1 MKIVFI
7 GGRDIHSTGGIEN
20 YVRNLA
26 SELVRLGHEP
36 IVFCESQRD
45 GEEMFC
51 GFRVIHQKG
60 PKSRFLCKPLLSLKA
75 MWRTIR
81 HIKDVDVI
89 HLNAWPPA
97 LWSPLGRLFGRV
109 CLLQGHGL
117 EWCQSK
123 YSPRQKKVL
132 QLLEH
137 YTAWVTPNLI
147 MCSDYQTRY
156 FKNRYGYDAVTI
168 PGAVTLPSTDDAQHD
183 SDILERFGLESKRY
197 FLLLARLTEVK
208 NPHYLISAFKKARR
222 VGYRLVIAGDND
234 AQPDFVNSLHQLAAG
249 CADIVFTGAVFG
261 ADKEVLLRSAYVFC
275 IPSTS
280 EGLAITLLEA
290 MSRKV
295 PVIASDIPANQELL
309 GKDDAIW
316 VAAESEADLVDAI
329 ERAVGNPDAL
339 NAMVGSNYQRIIDNY
354 TWPQVAKKYEQY
366 IKTIVKR

>member
-36 IVFCESQRD
+36 IVFCESQQD

-51 GFRVIHQKG
+51 GFRVIHQKS

-75 MWRTIR
+75 MWYTIR

-97 LWSPLGRLFGRV
+97 LWSPLGRAFGRV
-109 CLLQGHGL
+109 CMLQGHGL

-137 YTAWVTPNLI
+137 YTAWATPNLI
-147 MCSDYQTRY
+147 MCSDYQTQY
-156 FKNRYGYDAVTI
+156 FKKRYGYDAVTI
-168 PGAVTLPSTDDAQHD
+168 PGAVTLPSPEDKQPE
-183 SDILERFGLESKRY
+183 SNVLERFGLESKRY

-208 NPHYLISAFKKARR
+208 NPHYLITAFKKASSA
-222 VGYRLVIAGDND
+222 GYHLVIAGDNK
-234 AQPDFVNSLHQLAAG
+234 AQPDFVNSLHQMAAG
-249 CADIVFTGAVFG
+249 CDDIVFTGAVFG
-261 ADKEVLLRSAYVFC
+261 ADKEALLRNAYAFC

-280 EGLAITLLEA
+280 EGLAITLMEA

-295 PVIASDIPANQELL
+295 PVIASDIPANRELL
-309 GKDDAIW
+309 GNENALW
-316 VAAESEADLVDAI
+316 VEPESEDDLVKAI
-329 ERAVGNPDAL
+329 EQAVGSPEMLCAPVED
-339 NAMVGSNYQRIIDNY
+339 NYQRIVNEY
-354 TWPQVAKKYEQY
+354 TWQSVAKKYVEHL
-366 IKTIVKR
+366 KTIIKR